1 MVPAPLPVPPLNST
15 DRMHSAQFRT
25 SNRQHALHVAGADA
39 YVRPQDIFVLQSVDQ
54 EVALPAVLLLAV
66 REVRD

>member
-1 MVPAPLPVPPLNST
+1 
-15 DRMHSAQFRT
+15 MHSAQFRT

>member
-1 MVPAPLPVPPLNST
+1 MMVPAPLPVPPLNST

-39 YVRPQDIFVLQSVDQ
+39 YVAKFAAKELADSLRQVLARY
-54 EVALPAVLLLAV
+54 EAVAA
-66 REVRD
+66 